1 MRCRRMTAEEAV
13 SDFPMVG
20 FDSVA
25 LSDQRTVL
33 FRSGKYSCIT
43 SLMISFPPASL
54 FYVPRTLSNYLLH
67 FFPVFFLFIF
77 SFYLFETFSFY
88 PLTFLEMFQ

>member
-1 MRCRRMTAEEAV
+1 MRCRRVTAEEAV

-33 FRSGKYSCIT
+33 FSSGKYSCIT

-67 FFPVFFLFIF
+67 FSPVFFSLFSHSIF
-77 SFYLFETFSFY
+77 LRHFRFILRHF
-88 PLTFLEMFQ
+88 